1 MFSIWVNRI
10 LTLSI
15 LRKEMGLAEEEGG
28 LPVLDADNLNIFFP
42 QLPKL
47 SPCSFK
53 IGTNLPVA
61 WGLMRELTSD
71 HLHIARS
78 SLQVLKVQRFPSL
91 YGVT

>member
-1 MFSIWVNRI
+1 
-10 LTLSI
+10 
-15 LRKEMGLAEEEGG
+15 MGIAEEEGG
-28 LPVLDADNLNIFFP
+28 LPVLDADNLFFP

-53 IGTNLPVA
+53 ISAYLPVA

-71 HLHIARS
+71 HLRIARS
-78 SLQVLKVQRFPSL
+78 SLQVVKVQRFPSL